1 MWQRNVAGAVSESG
15 KVVPELMLL
24 PSPFRYVLDPLVEHI
39 VKVELGHPER
49 QIAVL
54 VPELV
59 VKYWWQLTSQP
70 VIINEWR
77 AYPGTEAIT
86 SPTTHNSKIENLE
99 ISKSLQTLLKSSTRG
114 WEHEFH
120 EFHESPDDE

>member
-1 MWQRNVAGAVSESG
+1 V
-15 KVVPELMLL
+15 LL
-24 PSPFRYVLDPLVEHI
+24 PSPFRYVLGPLVEHI
-39 VKVELGHPER
+39 VKVELDHPER

-54 VPELV
+54 VSELV
-59 VKYWWQLTSQP
+59 VKHTGGSRPLSRSLLM
-70 VIINEWR
+70 EWR

-86 SPTTHNSKIENLE
+86 SPTTHNSKIEKLE
-99 ISKSLQTLLKSSTRG
+99 ISKSLQTLLESSTRG